1 MNKPLM
7 LALLTLTPLLHGC
20 AGIVVAGA
28 ATTAVVANDRRT
40 FGSVID
46 DQSIELKAANA
57 ITARPELTKSC
68 RISAVS
74 MNGMVLLVG
83 QTPSEEYKRDA
94 EDRVR
99 KVEGVRHVYNELQI
113 RKPIAFDRQSN
124 DSWITSKVKSQM
136 LVTKGVD
143 STRFKVITE
152 NSVVYL
158 MGLVTRA
165 EADKAID
172 IARHVSGVNKVVKV
186 FEYVQANGSS
196 SGSSSSDSSSSTPSS
211 SGSTIPDSGGD
222 VQMGSA
228 PDEVIK
234 Y

>member
-7 LALLTLTPLLHGC
+7 LALFTLLPLLHGC
-20 AGIVVAGA
+20 AGVVVAGA

-46 DQSIELKAANA
+46 DQNIELKAANVLGE
-57 ITARPELTKSC
+57 RPELAKSS
-68 RISAVS
+68 RINAVS
-74 MNGMVLLVG
+74 MNGMILLVG
-83 QTPSEEYKRDA
+83 QTPSDDLKRDA
-94 EDRVR
+94 EARVH
-99 KVEGVRHVYNELQI
+99 KIEGVRHVYNELQI
-113 RKPIAFDRQSN
+113 RKPIGFDRQSN

-143 STRFKVITE
+143 STRFKVVTE

-165 EADKAID
+165 EADKAIS
-172 IARHVSGVNKVVKV
+172 IARRVSGVNKVVKV
-186 FEYVQANGSS
+186 LEYVQSS
-196 SGSSSSDSSSSTPSS
+196 DSAGSSSSNTATEPVSTV
-211 SGSTIPDSGGD
+211 PDSGGD

-228 PDEVIK
+228 PEEVIK